1 MTHDDTAGSAGMSDA
16 GDTIE
21 DRTSSSVDAAT
32 NNDTDELGDDTDE
45 LGDNQTDRRNE
56 IRYRRERNEATARAD
71 QLARELFALRVET
84 AGVLQDPTDMPYSPD
99 LVTADDVAAALVE
112 LVERKPYLRRPVAGG
127 DIGQGAGSPAGG
139 EMSLLRM
146 FGR

>member
-1 MTHDDTAGSAGMSDA
+1 M
-16 GDTIE
+16 I
-21 DRTSSSVDAAT
+21 SVVRCL
-32 NNDTDELGDDTDE
+32 DE
-45 LGDNQTDRRNE
+45 
-56 IRYRRERNEATARAD
+56 
-71 QLARELFALRVET
+71 RVKVP
-84 AGVLQDPTDMPYSPD
+84 AFQLQDPTDMPYSPD

-127 DIGQGAGSPAGG
+127 DIGQGAGSPAGE

>member
-32 NNDTDELGDDTDE
+32 NNDTDDE

-56 IRYRRERNEATARAD
+56 IRYRRERNAATARAD

-127 DIGQGAGSPAGG
+127 DIGQGAGSPAGE

>member
-16 GDTIE
+16 
-21 DRTSSSVDAAT
+21 AT
-32 NNDTDELGDDTDE
+32 NNDTDDE

-56 IRYRRERNEATARAD
+56 IRYRRERNAATARAD

-139 EMSLLRM
+139 EEMSLLRM

>member
-1 MTHDDTAGSAGMSDA
+1 
-16 GDTIE
+16 
-21 DRTSSSVDAAT
+21 
-32 NNDTDELGDDTDE
+32 
-45 LGDNQTDRRNE
+45 
-56 IRYRRERNEATARAD
+56 
-71 QLARELFALRVET
+71 
-84 AGVLQDPTDMPYSPD
+84 MPYSPD

-127 DIGQGAGSPAGG
+127 DIGQGAGSPAGE

>member
-1 MTHDDTAGSAGMSDA
+1 MTHDDTAGMSDA

-21 DRTSSSVDAAT
+21 DRTSSSVDAARG
-32 NNDTDELGDDTDE
+32 ESSEYDTDE

-56 IRYRRERNEATARAD
+56 IRYRRERNDATARAD

-127 DIGQGAGSPAGG
+127 DIGQGAGSPAGE